1 MSESIEALA
10 GQCEAGRTLPQ
21 PFYCDAGVFREDRK
35 KVIDPLWHLAGHAAA
50 IPEAGDWFLFRICGE
65 EIVVVRDAGGAV
77 RAHYNVCRHR
87 GSRIC
92 TEALGNSKAFVCPY
106 HAWTYR
112 LDGTL
117 RAARLMP
124 AGFRR
129 EDHGL
134 HPCRVRE
141 LHGLIFVSLADEPV
155 PFDTAVAPFREYLRF
170 HGIRTAA
177 IARSLVLPTKANW
190 KLVVENFIE
199 CYHCIPAHP
208 EYCSVHS
215 SLKLLAAGAGMGSG
229 PEDAGRAYRSEYL
242 AWKTRVEKLG
252 HPCRED
258 SFDHGAGM
266 ARMPIK
272 DGWLTES
279 RDGRPVA
286 PLMGECTAYD
296 GGITYVAFN
305 FMNYLVASNDH
316 AVLFRFTP
324 TSESATDVEAIWLVD
339 GNAVEGRDYDP
350 EAVSWVWAATLAQDA
365 RITEANQAGI
375 GSARYRP
382 GPYSEQERMNREFTR
397 WYLDRL
403 TARSR

>member
-1 MSESIEALA
+1 MDEALSA
-10 GQCEAGRTLPQ
+10 LTGQYQPGKTLPQ
-21 PFYCDAGVFREDRK
+21 PFYCNAGVFREDRK
-35 KVIDPLWHLAGHAAA
+35 NVLDPLWHLAGHAAR
-50 IPEAGDWFLFRICGE
+50 IPHAGDYFLFGICAE
-65 EIVVVRDAGGAV
+65 EIIVVRDGNGAI

-92 TEALGNSKAFVCPY
+92 TEASGNAKAFVCPY

-112 LDGTL
+112 LNGTL
-117 RAARLMP
+117 RGARLMP
-124 AGFRR
+124 GDFRPQ
-129 EDHGL
+129 DHGL

-155 PFDTAVAPFREYLRF
+155 PFDDAVEPFLHYLRF

-177 IARSLVLPTKANW
+177 VARTLVLPTKANW

-199 CYHCIPAHP
+199 CYHCVPAHP

-215 SLKLLAAGAGMGSG
+215 SLKLLAAGAGLGSG
-229 PEDAGRAYRSEYL
+229 PKDACREYETGFR
-242 AWKTRVEKLG
+242 AWKADVERLG
-252 HPCRED
+252 HPCREG
-258 SFDHGAGM
+258 SFDNGSGM

-272 DGWLTES
+272 EGWLTES

-286 PLMGECTAYD
+286 PLMGRCTGYD

-305 FMNYLVASNDH
+305 FMNYLIASNDH

-324 TSESATDVEAIWLVD
+324 IGETLTDVEAIWLVD
-339 GNAVEGRDYDP
+339 GNAVAGRDYDP
-350 EAVSWVWAATLAQDA
+350 DAVSWVWAATLAQDA

-375 GSARYRP
+375 GSSRYRP
-382 GPYSEQERMNREFTR
+382 GPYSEQERMNRKFTR
-397 WYLDRL
+397 WYIDRL